1 MNDIKVNLTML
12 VPGATMMSEQEC
24 SKQLKKP
31 VIVQKG
37 KYASKQARDK
47 KGNPLWHYV
56 TVPDLEKYDRH
67 DMVVESYKEK
77 EHVTFYTR
85 KSRLAKQSINMTTE
99 AYEYFIG
106 NEVPQGYRAPKN
118 FKPIKPIRSHLDRK
132 TKKWVEGTPIEVQA
146 WKAASK
152 LQRLEWH
159 LHSIC
164 SSMGGTLDSY
174 TVFND

>member
-1 MNDIKVNLTML
+1 ML

-37 KYASKQARDK
+37 KHAGKQAKDK
-47 KGNPLWHYV
+47 NGNLLWHYV
-56 TVPDLEKYDRH
+56 TSPDLDKYNRH

-85 KSRLAKQSINMTTE
+85 KSRPAKQSINMSTE
-99 AYEYFIG
+99 SYEYFIG
-106 NEVPQGYRAPKN
+106 NEVPQGYRAPKS
-118 FKPIKPIRSHLDRK
+118 FKPTKPVRSFLDRK
-132 TKKWVEGTPIEVQA
+132 TKKWVDGTTIEAQA

-152 LQRLEWH
+152 QQRLEWH
-159 LHSIC
+159 LRSIC
-164 SSMGGTLDSY
+164 SSMGGILDSY